1 MLTEND
7 DLDVLLL
14 CSDQLGSKAF
24 MLLSNISAKLK
35 QILFSVYHQSWIVYV
50 HVVTN
55 PQLGAVVIH
64 SHAVELALDT
74 LPLFFVLSSVA
85 LNCQKGISS
94 ADPSGM
100 FIKSLL
106 LLGEVELLSNF
117 S

>member
-1 MLTEND
+1 M
-7 DLDVLLL
+7 DVFLLSSYKF
-14 CSDQLGSKAF
+14 CPESF
-24 MLLSNISAKLK
+24 MLLGNIPTEFKK
-35 QILFSVYHQSWIVYV
+35 ILFSIYNHSWIVDI

-55 PQLGAVVIH
+55 PQLGAEIIH

-100 FIKSLL
+100 FMKSLL